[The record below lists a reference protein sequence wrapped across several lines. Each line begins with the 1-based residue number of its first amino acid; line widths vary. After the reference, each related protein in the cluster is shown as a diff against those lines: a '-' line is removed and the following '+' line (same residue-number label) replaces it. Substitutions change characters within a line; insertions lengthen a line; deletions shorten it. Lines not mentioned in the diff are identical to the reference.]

1 MESDGGRGHNVAMRC
16 CAGPLAAVPAIVLWL
31 LGGVAAAQPAP
42 AAEPD
47 PPLSPEDAIFLD
59 PSITGEAIEIWGER
73 PDKPFDRDTQ
83 VRLSGE
89 ELAERGATNLA
100 EALDL
105 LPDLVVRE
113 QGRGGQQVEIR
124 GARKGSVKILIDGVA
139 VSDPYYGNFD
149 LASIPVTDIVQIR
162 VSSSPASPIDG
173 VGGPGGVV
181 EVHTR
186 DAIGPRIVLA
196 RVAGSTLPSAEA
208 AATGRMAIAPR
219 LALRVSATGTLGFRD
234 LAVTPEGGETTSL
247 DEDRRQEVGAARLE
261 YRRGKRR
268 AVLDGWAEHATYVV
282 PPGEEGSDDILV
294 IDGETQVRASLLA
307 DDQLDTWRLQGRAYG
322 HYLTRESRYYGD
334 PSLEGYLRRED
345 LEAVRLGAA
354 GLANRPLGPRT
365 HVIGSAVLDSEDAD
379 VVGFDG
385 TRTGGRASLL
395 EVAGGLQFADGPVGI
410 DGALGMAA
418 PFGIDAAFWP
428 EAKLATTYRPVETVM
443 LKLTGGR
450 KGRLPTLRERFRLDI
465 GNQELGPEQVWFAEL
480 ETGLRPSR
488 WVKLRV
494 APFLRRSN
502 GLIQFDA
509 GRDMLINSGTFD
521 IRGFDSEIAVA
532 PDEPVGA
539 GATFSFIDAF
549 SEERGGDSLDFLPR
563 NRASIWL
570 ALRRVRYGGT
580 VRLRYQSRQIDR
592 GVTLPAGTLFDLSA
606 WARLPADLTAT
617 ARLDNAVDRDYED
630 RAGVAAPG
638 RVLMLAIQ
646 GEWK

>member
-1 MESDGGRGHNVAMRC
+1 MRWWALVC
-16 CAGPLAAVPAIVLWL
+16 LLSAGE
-31 LGGVAAAQPAP
+31 AAAQ
-42 AAEPD
+42 ETD
-47 PPLSPEDAIFLD
+47 PPVSPEDAIFLD

-83 VRLSGE
+83 LRLSGE

-100 EALDL
+100 EALEL

-186 DAIGPRIVLA
+186 DAVGPRIVLA

-208 AATGRMAIAPR
+208 AATGRMALTPR
-219 LALRVSATGTLGFRD
+219 LAMRASATGTLGFRD
-234 LAVTPEGGETTSL
+234 LQVMPAAGEATTL
-247 DEDRRQEVGAARLE
+247 REDRQQEVGTARLE

-268 AVLDGWAEHATYVV
+268 AVLDGWVEHASYVV

-294 IDGETQVRASLLA
+294 IDGETQVRGSLLA
-307 DDQLDTWRLQGRAYG
+307 DDELEKWRLQGRAYG
-322 HYLTRESRYYGD
+322 HYLARDSRYYDD

-365 HVIGSAVLDSEDAD
+365 HVIGSAVLDSEEAD

-385 TRTGGRASLL
+385 NSTGGRASLL
-395 EVAGGLQFADGPVGI
+395 EVAGGLQFADGPIGI
-410 DGALGMAA
+410 DGAVGMAA

-428 EAKLATTYRPVETVM
+428 EAKLSTTYRPVEPVAI
-443 LKLTGGR
+443 KLTGGR

-465 GNQELGPEQVWFAEL
+465 GNEELGPEQVWFVEAETAL
-480 ETGLRPSR
+480 SPSR
-488 WVKLRV
+488 WVRLRI
-494 APFLRRSN
+494 APFVRRSN
-502 GLIQFDA
+502 GLIRFDE
-509 GRDMLINSGTFD
+509 GRDTLVNSGTFD
-521 IRGFDSEIAVA
+521 IRGFDSEVAVA
-532 PDEPVGA
+532 PEEPVGG
-539 GATFSFIDAF
+539 GATFSYIDAF
-549 SEERGGDSLDFLPR
+549 SEELGGDSLDFLPHD
-563 NRASIWL
+563 RASLWVAI
-570 ALRRVRYGGT
+570 RRARYGAT
-580 VRLRYQSRQIDR
+580 VRLRYQSRQNDR
-592 GVTLPAGTLFDLSA
+592 GAVLAAGTLLDLSA
-606 WARLPADLTAT
+606 WARLTRDLTAT
-617 ARLDNAVDRDYED
+617 ARVDNAVDRDYQD

-638 RVLMLAIQ
+638 RVLLLAIQ

>member
-1 MESDGGRGHNVAMRC
+1 MRVC
-16 CAGPLAAVPAIVLWL
+16 CGLLCVLAATDAR
-31 LGGVAAAQPAP
+31 AQTG
-42 AAEPD
+42 EPD
-47 PPLSPEDAIFLD
+47 PPVAPEDAIFLD

-83 VRLSGE
+83 LRLTGE
-89 ELAERGATNLA
+89 QLAERGATNLA
-100 EALDL
+100 EALEL

-186 DAIGPRIVLA
+186 DAIGPRVLLA
-196 RVAGSTLPSAEA
+196 RAAGTTLPSAEV
-208 AATGRMAIAPR
+208 AATGRMGLTPR
-219 LALRVSATGTLGFRD
+219 LAMRASATGTLGFRD
-234 LAVTPEGGETTSL
+234 FSVTPEGGEATSL
-247 DEDRRQEVGAARLE
+247 REGRQQEVGALRLE

-268 AVLDGWAEHATYVV
+268 AVADAWAEHATYVV
-282 PPGEEGSDDILV
+282 PPGDDGTDDILV
-294 IDGETQVRASLLA
+294 IDGETQLRGSILA
-307 DDQLDTWRLQGRAYG
+307 DDQLESWRLQGRAYG
-322 HYLTRESRYYGD
+322 HYLARDSRFYAD
-334 PSLEGYLRRED
+334 PSLEAYLRRED
-345 LEAVRLGAA
+345 LVAVRYGAA

-365 HVIGSAVLDSEDAD
+365 HVIASAVLDSEEAD

-385 TRTGGRASLL
+385 ASTGGRASLL
-395 EVAGGLQFADGPVGI
+395 EVAGGLQFADGPIGI
-410 DGALGMAA
+410 DGSIGMAA

-428 EAKLATTYRPVETVM
+428 EAKIATTARPLEAVAI
-443 LKLTGGR
+443 KLTGGR

-465 GNQELGPEQVWFAEL
+465 GNQELGPEQVWFAEVESTL
-480 ETGLRPSR
+480 APSR
-488 WVKLRV
+488 WWRLRL
-494 APFLRRSN
+494 APFFRRSN
-502 GLIQFDA
+502 GLIRFDE

-521 IRGFDSEIAVA
+521 IRGVDGELAIA
-532 PDEPVGA
+532 PEEMVGG
-539 GATFSFIDAF
+539 GASYSFIDAVSDELG
-549 SEERGGDSLDFLPR
+549 SESLDFLPQD
-563 NRASIWL
+563 RAILW
-570 ALRRVRYGGT
+570 AQLRRARYGGT
-580 VRLRYQSRQIDR
+580 VRLRYQGRQLDR
-592 GVTLPAGTLFDLSA
+592 GTTLPAGTLVDLSA

-617 ARLDNAVDRDYED
+617 ARLDNAVDRAYED

>member
-1 MESDGGRGHNVAMRC
+1 MA
-16 CAGPLAAVPAIVLWL
+16 
-31 LGGVAAAQPAP
+31 
-42 AAEPD
+42 
-47 PPLSPEDAIFLD
+47 PEDAIFLD
-59 PSITGEAIEIWGER
+59 PAITGEAIEIWGER

-83 VRLSGE
+83 LRLSGE

-100 EALDL
+100 EALEL

-139 VSDPYYGNFD
+139 VSDPFYGNFD

-162 VSSSPASPIDG
+162 VSSAPASPIDG

-208 AATGRMAIAPR
+208 AATGRMALTPRIAMR
-219 LALRVSATGTLGFRD
+219 ASATGTLGFRD
-234 LAVTPEGGETTSL
+234 FSITPEGGEATSL
-247 DEDRRQEVGAARLE
+247 REDRQQEVGALRLE

-268 AVLDGWAEHATYVV
+268 AVVDGWAAHATYIV
-282 PPGEEGSDDILV
+282 PPGDDGTDDILV
-294 IDGETQVRASLLA
+294 IDGESQLRGSLLA
-307 DDQLDTWRLQGRAYG
+307 DDQLETWRLQGRLYG
-322 HYLTRESRYYGD
+322 HYLARDSRFYGD
-334 PSLEGYLRRED
+334 PSLESYLRRED
-345 LEAVRLGAA
+345 LEAVRYGAA
-354 GLANRPLGPRT
+354 ALANRPLGPRT
-365 HVIGSAVLDSEDAD
+365 HVIASAVLDNEEAD

-385 TRTGGRASLL
+385 ASTGGRASLL
-395 EVAGGLQFADGPVGI
+395 EVAGGLQFADGPLAV
-410 DGALGMAA
+410 DGAVGMAA

-428 EAKLATTYRPVETVM
+428 EAKLSTTVRPVAPVAI
-443 LKLTGGR
+443 KLTGGR

-465 GNQELGPEQVWFAEL
+465 GNEELGPEQVWFAEV
-480 ETGLRPSR
+480 ETALTPSR
-488 WVKLRV
+488 WVRLRL
-494 APFLRRSN
+494 APFVRRSN
-502 GLIQFDA
+502 GLIRFDE

-521 IRGFDSEIAVA
+521 IRGFDSEVAVA
-532 PDEPVGA
+532 PEEPLGG
-539 GATFSFIDAF
+539 GATFSFIDAV
-549 SEERGGDSLDFLPR
+549 SDELGSDSLDFLPKD
-563 NRASIWL
+563 RASLWL
-570 ALRRVRYGGT
+570 ALRRARWGGT
-580 VRLRYQSRQIDR
+580 VRLRYQSRQLDR
-592 GVTLPAGTLFDLSA
+592 GAVLPAGSLLDASA

-617 ARLDNAVDRDYED
+617 IRLDNAVDREFED

>member
-1 MESDGGRGHNVAMRC
+1 MRYAVATMFVAMV
-16 CAGPLAAVPAIVLWL
+16 AGRAS
-31 LGGVAAAQPAP
+31 AQP

-47 PPLSPEDAIFLD
+47 PPVAPEDAIFLD
-59 PSITGEAIEIWGER
+59 PAVTGEAIEIWGER

-100 EALDL
+100 EALEL

-149 LASIPVTDIVQIR
+149 LATIPVTDIVQIR

-186 DAIGPRIVLA
+186 DAIGPRIVMA

-208 AATGRMAIAPR
+208 AATGRMALTPH
-219 LALRVSATGTLGFRD
+219 LAMRASASGTLGFRD
-234 LAVTPEGGETTSL
+234 YSITPGGGEATSIR
-247 DEDRRQEVGAARLE
+247 EDRRLEVWSLRLE

-268 AVLDGWAEHATYVV
+268 AVLDGWAANAAYIV
-282 PPGEEGSDDILV
+282 PPGDDGTDDILV
-294 IDGETQVRASLLA
+294 IDGETQVRGSLLA
-307 DDQLDTWRLQGRAYG
+307 DDQLEKWRLQGRAYG
-322 HYLTRESRYYGD
+322 HYLARDSRFYAD
-334 PSLEGYLRRED
+334 PSLESYLRRED
-345 LEAVRLGAA
+345 LEAVRYGAA
-354 GLANRPLGPRT
+354 GLANRPLGPRI
-365 HVIGSAVLDSEDAD
+365 HVIGSAVLDTEEAD

-385 TRTGGRASLL
+385 ASTGGRAGLL
-395 EVAGGLQFADGPVGI
+395 EVAGGLQFADGPIGV
-410 DGALGMAA
+410 DGAVGMAA

-428 EAKLATTYRPVETVM
+428 EAKLATTVRPVDAVSI
-443 LKLTGGR
+443 KLTGGR

-465 GNQELGPEQVWFAEL
+465 GNEELGPEQVWFGEVEAA
-480 ETGLRPSR
+480 LRPSR
-488 WVKLRV
+488 WVRLRL
-494 APFLRRSN
+494 APYFRRSN
-502 GLIQFDA
+502 GLIRFDEE
-509 GRDMLINSGTFD
+509 RDTLINSGTFD
-521 IRGFDSEIAVA
+521 IRGLDTEIAVA
-532 PDEPVGA
+532 PEEMIGG
-539 GATFSFIDAF
+539 GATYSFIDTV
-549 SEERGGDSLDFLPR
+549 SDELGSDSLDFLPQD
-563 NRASIWL
+563 RASVWV
-570 ALRRVRYGGT
+570 ALRRPRYGGT
-580 VRLRYQSRQIDR
+580 VRLRYQGRQVDR
-592 GVTLPAGTLFDLSA
+592 SEVLPAGTLVDFSA
-606 WARLPADLTAT
+606 WARLPADLTGT
-617 ARLDNAVDRDYED
+617 ARLDNAVDREYED

>member
-1 MESDGGRGHNVAMRC
+1 MKWWVVAC
-16 CAGPLAAVPAIVLWL
+16 LLWAGEAV
-31 LGGVAAAQPAP
+31 AQPAAP
-42 AAEPD
+42 EPD
-47 PPLSPEDAIFLD
+47 PGVAPEDAIFLD
-59 PSITGEAIEIWGER
+59 PAITGEAIEIWGER

-83 VRLSGE
+83 IRLTGE

-162 VSSSPASPIDG
+162 ISSSPASPIDG

-186 DAIGPRIVLA
+186 DAVGPRILMA

-208 AATGRMAIAPR
+208 AATGRAALTDR
-219 LALRVSATGTLGFRD
+219 LAMRVSATGTLGFRD
-234 LAVTPEGGETTSL
+234 LTLTPTGGEPTTL
-247 DEDRRQEVGAARLE
+247 DEDRQQEVGAMRLE

-268 AVLDGWAEHATYVV
+268 AVLDGWAEHARYVV

-294 IDGETQVRASLLA
+294 IDGETQVRGSLSA
-307 DDQLDTWRLQGRAYG
+307 DDEVRAWRLQGRAYG
-322 HYLTRESRYYGD
+322 HYLARDSRYYAD

-345 LEAVRLGAA
+345 LEAVRVGAA
-354 GLANRPLGPRT
+354 GLANRPLGPRA
-365 HVIGSAVLDSEDAD
+365 HVIGSAVLDSEEAD

-385 TRTGGRASLL
+385 STTGGRATLL
-395 EVAGGLQFADGPVGI
+395 EVAGGLQFADGPLAV
-410 DGALGMAA
+410 DGAVGMAA

-428 EAKLATTYRPVETVM
+428 EAKLATTYRPIAPVWI
-443 LKLTGGR
+443 KLTGGR

-480 ETGLRPSR
+480 ETGLSPSR
-488 WVKLRV
+488 WVRMRV
-494 APFLRRSN
+494 APYVRRSN
-502 GLIQFDA
+502 GLIRFDE

-521 IRGFDSEIAVA
+521 IRGFDSEIAAA
-532 PDEPVGA
+532 PDEPISA
-539 GATFSFIDAF
+539 GATFSFIDAV
-549 SEERGGDSLDFLPR
+549 SDELGSDSLDFLPKD
-563 NRASIWL
+563 RASLWA
-570 ALRRVRYGGT
+570 ALRGLRYGGT
-580 VRLRYQSRQIDR
+580 VRLRYQSRQNDR
-592 GVTLPAGTLFDLSA
+592 GVVLPAGTLLDVSA
-606 WARLPADLTAT
+606 WARLPADLTLT
-617 ARLDNAVDRDYED
+617 ARLDNAVDRAYED

-638 RVLMLAIQ
+638 RVLLLALQ